1 MKDFNRFICNKTKNN
16 NKKHFCECCL
26 QCLSSEKVLIE
37 HKETCLKINVKQSVK
52 LKDGLTGFK
61 NHFRQLTAPFKIYA
75 DFECNMKRVQSNDK
89 NNALYTEKYQDQI
102 RCSFVY
108 KVVCIDDKFDKKV
121 VLYRGKNAVYRFIK
135 AILEE
140 YYYRQKVIKKHFNE
154 DLVMPAEDEERFQ
167 LSKICR
173 RCDKL
178 IDAGDNKGRDHC
190 YIIGKYRG
198 SAHWSCNINH

>member
-1 MKDFNRFICNKTKNN
+1 M
-16 NKKHFCECCL
+16 
-26 QCLSSEKVLIE
+26 IE

-52 LKDGLTGFK
+52 LEDGLAGFK

-121 VLYRGKNAVYRFIK
+121 VLYRGKMQFIDLLK
-135 AILEE
+135 QFLKNIII
-140 YYYRQKVIKKHFNE
+140 VKK
-154 DLVMPAEDEERFQ
+154 
-167 LSKICR
+167 
-173 RCDKL
+173 
-178 IDAGDNKGRDHC
+178 
-190 YIIGKYRG
+190 
-198 SAHWSCNINH
+198 